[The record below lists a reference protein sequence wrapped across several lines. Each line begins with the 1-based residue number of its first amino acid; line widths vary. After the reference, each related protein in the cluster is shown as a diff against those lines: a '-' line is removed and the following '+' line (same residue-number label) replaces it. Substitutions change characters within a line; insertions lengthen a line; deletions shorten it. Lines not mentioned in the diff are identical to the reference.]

1 MGSPI
6 SGVSDLRSSRSV
18 GLVAKLYVPHVLVG
32 LLALASFRLKI
43 GFLWNFGAI
52 TECLQVSYAR
62 VQQVVK
68 QSEEKIQKKNCPEH
82 SELLSESVKYL
93 GIGIMRESICI
104 FVEF

>member
-1 MGSPI
+1 VGSPI

-18 GLVAKLYVPHVLVG
+18 GLVAKLYVPHVSVG

-68 QSEEKIQKKNCPEH
+68 QSKKRFKRKTVQ
-82 SELLSESVKYL
+82 SIVSYYL
-93 GIGIMRESICI
+93 KVLNIW
-104 FVEF
+104 V